1 MLITP
6 GVITK
11 FTILVTQCVTPIPEN
26 EVAIH
31 DVHCNKEGTG
41 QHVLFSIS

>member
-6 GVITK
+6 EVITK
-11 FTILVTQCVTPIPEN
+11 FTILVTPIPEN

-41 QHVLFSIS
+41 QHDLFSIS